1 MIRWIPLFLSL
12 FLLTGCFYQSAPTYR
27 PVVSPPQKLTTQ
39 TPPPPPPPKAKHA
52 LKEVEDTN
60 FSPEYMYPKTASKSP
75 TTHTEEETSM
85 VEQTMSKAEC
95 IEMIGQEKFD
105 RYSRMF
111 GGEEGALRRCALLKA
126 MK

>member
-1 MIRWIPLFLSL
+1 MIRWIPLSLSL
-12 FLLTGCFYQSAPTYR
+12 FLLTGCFYQSVPTYR
-27 PVVSPPQKLTTQ
+27 PVAPKPKKVTKPT
-39 TPPPPPPPKAKHA
+39 PPPPPPKAKHT

-60 FSPEYMYPKTASKSP
+60 FSPEYMYPQTPSKSHV
-75 TTHTEEETSM
+75 THPASDTDA
-85 VEQTMSKAEC
+85 VRPTMSKSAC

-105 RYSRMF
+105 HYSRIL